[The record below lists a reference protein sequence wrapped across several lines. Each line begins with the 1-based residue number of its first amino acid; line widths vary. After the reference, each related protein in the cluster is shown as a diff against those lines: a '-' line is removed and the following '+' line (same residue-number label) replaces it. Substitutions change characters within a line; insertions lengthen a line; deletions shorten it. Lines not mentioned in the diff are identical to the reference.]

1 MSTSDYPDSW
11 RLPGWPAPT
20 EEPTI
25 GDRPVSGLRS
35 GTGAHYSSSEA
46 RWTGHDD
53 DPEHLYPQQWHRS

>member
-20 EEPTI
+20 EEATI

-35 GTGAHYSSSEA
+35 GTGAYYSTTTDS
-46 RWTGHDD
+46 WTNGDQ
-53 DPEHLYPQQWHRS
+53 PEPPYPTTWPT